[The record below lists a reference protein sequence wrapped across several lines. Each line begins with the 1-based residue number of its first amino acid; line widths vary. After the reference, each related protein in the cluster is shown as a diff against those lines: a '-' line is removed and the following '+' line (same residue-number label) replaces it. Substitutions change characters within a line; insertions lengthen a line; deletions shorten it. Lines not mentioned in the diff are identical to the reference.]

1 MKRDRGK
8 NLPSLLASIL
18 VSSRQHPPAIR
29 PSPPTRDEEGR
40 RRSVYYS
47 SRRCTREIK
56 EAAPGCSRARERK
69 GGTASRARDKQ
80 RRRPNS
86 RWQATEAG
94 ANMRVEGP
102 RMPSSPKCQLLLPTC
117 WRLIFLFLAKI
128 LGCQVLLANCWSCSN
143 MCSLPTAVKQMF
155 ADRCRAK
162 LWSLTIVLWYTL
174 INIDISNSCLKFTGP
189 YFSYIF
195 YTGMLR
201 LRNLGI

>member
-8 NLPSLLASIL
+8 NIPSLLASIL

-56 EAAPGCSRARERK
+56 EAAPGCSRAR
-69 GGTASRARDKQ
+69 DKQ

-86 RWQATEAG
+86 RWQVTEAG

-102 RMPSSPKCQLLLPTC
+102 TMPSSPKCQLLLPTC
-117 WRLIFLFLAKI
+117 WGLIFLFLAKI

-162 LWSLTIVLWYTL
+162 VWSLTIVLWYTL
-174 INIDISNSCLKFTGP
+174 INIDISNSCLALIFLI
-189 YFSYIF
+189 YFIQ
-195 YTGMLR
+195 GC
-201 LRNLGI
+201 

>member
-8 NLPSLLASIL
+8 NLPSLLASII

-29 PSPPTRDEEGR
+29 PSPPTRDEEGCQ
-40 RRSVYYS
+40 RSVYYS

-56 EAAPGCSRARERK
+56 EAAPGCSRAQERK

-80 RRRPNS
+80 RRRTNS

-94 ANMRVEGP
+94 ANMRVEGL

-143 MCSLPTAVKQMF
+143 GAEHAAEHLKRYSQVSA
-155 ADRCRAK
+155 
-162 LWSLTIVLWYTL
+162 SG
-174 INIDISNSCLKFTGP
+174 SNQ
-189 YFSYIF
+189 IQ
-195 YTGMLR
+195 
-201 LRNLGI
+201 

>member
-102 RMPSSPKCQLLLPTC
+102 RMPSFPKCQLLLPTC

-128 LGCQVLLANCWSCSN
+128 LGCQVLLANCWSCS
-143 MCSLPTAVKQMF
+143 MLYKIVKMLERIIQKHL
-155 ADRCRAK
+155 DVVSIIIGCR
-162 LWSLTIVLWYTL
+162 WNYG
-174 INIDISNSCLKFTGP
+174 SC
-189 YFSYIF
+189 
-195 YTGMLR
+195 
-201 LRNLGI
+201 GIRGNTNHDHIEPV